1 MQRLESHGTPYW
13 IPELCCQEL
22 LQGALDESE
31 WQLLELYLTTQN
43 ILTARRVWN
52 THRDAARIYFDCR
65 RAGIT
70 IGSTVDCI
78 VAQQVLDAD
87 GVLLHDDAD
96 FERIQKVRPLR
107 TLDV

>member
-22 LQGALDESE
+22 LQGALDEPE
-31 WQLLELYLTTQN
+31 WEILELYLTTQN
-43 ILTARRVWN
+43 VLTARRGWN